1 MFLGD
6 GKVVIFHWFSP
17 HGLNPVLPL
26 LHCPVLGSGVEL
38 ATNGSVTTAPTFAI
52 TLKTSPCV
60 A

>member
-26 LHCPVLGSGVEL
+26 LHCPVLGSGVEY
-38 ATNGSVTTAPTFAI
+38 SVTTAPMFAI

>member
-6 GKVVIFHWFSP
+6 GKVVISTGSP
-17 HGLNPVLPL
+17 HTDLTLFFLTSMSRAWQWG
-26 LHCPVLGSGVEL
+26 GV
-38 ATNGSVTTAPTFAI
+38 AINGSVTTAPTFAI